1 MTRRKLTPAERR
13 TRSLADTRVRRRWID
28 PQDFRALR
36 RQSCMT
42 RDQAA
47 HALDVTP
54 RTIQNWETGGARV
67 PWMAFRMLRILNGFG
82 LPGSA
87 WEGWTVQ
94 GSKIISPN
102 GFSFDAPG
110 LEYLQSV
117 FAQARLWRLMYAASG
132 REPVAS
138 MVIPFP
144 DRSQGVAEVLTT
156 QLQRRT
162 A

>member
-13 TRSLADTRVRRRWID
+13 TRSLADTRVRHRWID
-28 PQDFRALR
+28 PQNFRDLR

-47 HALDVTP
+47 QALDVTP

-94 GSKIISPN
+94 GSKITSPN

-117 FAQARLWRLMYAASG
+117 FAQARLWRAMYAASG
-132 REPVAS
+132 RVPVAS
-138 MVIPFP
+138 TVIPFP
-144 DRSQGVAEVLTT
+144 DRSQGGVEALTT
-156 QLQRRT
+156 QPQRRT

>member
-13 TRSLADTRVRRRWID
+13 TRSLADTRVRHRWID
-28 PQDFRALR
+28 PQNFRDLR
-36 RQSCMT
+36 RQSGMT

-47 HALDVTP
+47 QALDVTP

-67 PWMAFRMLRILNGFG
+67 PWMAFRMLRILNGFS

-87 WEGWTVQ
+87 WEGWMVQ
-94 GSKIISPN
+94 GSKITSPN

-117 FAQARLWRLMYAASG
+117 FAQARLWRSMYAASG

-138 MVIPFP
+138 SVIPFP
-144 DRSQGVAEVLTT
+144 DRLQGIGEALTT
-156 QLQRRT
+156 QPQRRT

>member
-13 TRSLADTRVRRRWID
+13 ARSVADTRVRHRWID
-28 PQDFRALR
+28 PQRFRDLR
-36 RQSCMT
+36 HQSCMT

-47 HALDVTP
+47 QALDVTP

-67 PWMAFRMLRILNGFG
+67 PWMAFRMLRILNGYG

-87 WEGWTVQ
+87 WEGWTVRD
-94 GSKIISPN
+94 SHIIAPN
-102 GFSFDAPG
+102 GFSFDAPD

-117 FAQARLWRLMYAASG
+117 FAQAKLWRLMYAASG
-132 REPVAS
+132 RAPVAS
-138 MVIPFP
+138 RVIPFP
-144 DRSQGVAEVLTT
+144 DRSQAIEAPLTT
-156 QLQRRT
+156 QPQRRT